1 MKRQTKKIQKQKTD
15 EKKSKLHVYEILA
28 SGVPKQVFFVWKM
41 NGPTAHEFHF
51 YNIVFE
57 KPPWGKSIKYVVVV
71 VVVVEVDKTKP
82 IQLTVY
88 TLTSVCRFSI
98 LFPINFLKY

>member
-1 MKRQTKKIQKQKTD
+1 MKHQTKKIQKQKTD
-15 EKKSKLHVYEILA
+15 ENKSKLHVYEILA

-41 NGPTAHEFHF
+41 NGPTAHE
-51 YNIVFE
+51 
-57 KPPWGKSIKYVVVV
+57 
-71 VVVVEVDKTKP
+71 VDKPKP

-98 LFPINFLKY
+98 LFSINFLRY

>member
-1 MKRQTKKIQKQKTD
+1 MKHQTKKIQKQKLMK
-15 EKKSKLHVYEILA
+15 KKSKLHVYEILA

-41 NGPTAHEFHF
+41 NGPTAHE
-51 YNIVFE
+51 
-57 KPPWGKSIKYVVVV
+57 
-71 VVVVEVDKTKP
+71 VDKTKP

-98 LFPINFLKY
+98 LFSINFLKY